1 MAEGFDLQ
9 DLFSSQQT
17 SLPSFSQSSQQIL
30 TQNTR
35 PLNANSASSSSSG
48 VLGSSPFKKQAPAG
62 GLNPHS
68 SPSKKRSFPISN
80 DEDADEI
87 ATTLDQLP
95 PAIASWVV
103 NLFMNKDNVNE
114 LIAFGKSYESA
125 KSLPCPEYKYRS
137 YGQQLLVAQSI
148 SRIEST
154 VDRIVD
160 EAIPLLKKQRVALE
174 EINESVTSIKTDK
187 DNCLTEDEVSSL
199 KKVVAHVFFSG
210 DAQGYSKDS
219 AMSKVVSLYLDH
231 NPSAVSPS
239 FASRYESGNIDFKN
253 EVMAVIKRKV
263 SSLRSNVRDQIYISL
278 GMVEGKPKLTLY
290 QLYNKLTK
298 TYKVPLTKER
308 ILRVAYLRS
317 VAAKSA
323 KTKPESVKG
332 AEQATWW
339 DTVDASVESMAK
351 QKREDVKK
359 VLQNIYEADKKKY
372 GKFDREEKG
381 YVNGNIDKAIS
392 SAFAAASISD

>member
-1 MAEGFDLQ
+1 M
-9 DLFSSQQT
+9 
-17 SLPSFSQSSQQIL
+17 
-30 TQNTR
+30 
-35 PLNANSASSSSSG
+35 
-48 VLGSSPFKKQAPAG
+48 
-62 GLNPHS
+62 
-68 SPSKKRSFPISN
+68 
-80 DEDADEI
+80 
-87 ATTLDQLP
+87 
-95 PAIASWVV
+95 
-103 NLFMNKDNVNE
+103 
-114 LIAFGKSYESA
+114 IAFGKSYESA

-199 KKVVAHVFFSG
+199 KKVVAHVFFGG

-263 SSLRSNVRDQIYISL
+263 SSLRSNVWDQ
-278 GMVEGKPKLTLY
+278 K
-290 QLYNKLTK
+290 
-298 TYKVPLTKER
+298 
-308 ILRVAYLRS
+308 
-317 VAAKSA
+317 
-323 KTKPESVKG
+323 
-332 AEQATWW
+332 
-339 DTVDASVESMAK
+339 ASPS
-351 QKREDVKK
+351 
-359 VLQNIYEADKKKY
+359 
-372 GKFDREEKG
+372 
-381 YVNGNIDKAIS
+381 
-392 SAFAAASISD
+392 

>member
-1 MAEGFDLQ
+1 
-9 DLFSSQQT
+9 
-17 SLPSFSQSSQQIL
+17 
-30 TQNTR
+30 
-35 PLNANSASSSSSG
+35 
-48 VLGSSPFKKQAPAG
+48 
-62 GLNPHS
+62 
-68 SPSKKRSFPISN
+68 
-80 DEDADEI
+80 
-87 ATTLDQLP
+87 
-95 PAIASWVV
+95 
-103 NLFMNKDNVNE
+103 
-114 LIAFGKSYESA
+114 
-125 KSLPCPEYKYRS
+125 
-137 YGQQLLVAQSI
+137 VAQSI

-199 KKVVAHVFFSG
+199 KKVVAHVFFGG

-263 SSLRSNVRDQIYISL
+263 SSLRSNVRDQVI
-278 GMVEGKPKLTLY
+278 EGKPKLTLY

-323 KTKPESVKG
+323 
-332 AEQATWW
+332 
-339 DTVDASVESMAK
+339 
-351 QKREDVKK
+351 
-359 VLQNIYEADKKKY
+359 
-372 GKFDREEKG
+372 
-381 YVNGNIDKAIS
+381 
-392 SAFAAASISD
+392 

>member
-68 SPSKKRSFPISN
+68 SPSKKRSFPISD

-174 EINESVTSIKTDK
+174 EIN
-187 DNCLTEDEVSSL
+187 
-199 KKVVAHVFFSG
+199 
-210 DAQGYSKDS
+210 
-219 AMSKVVSLYLDH
+219 
-231 NPSAVSPS
+231 
-239 FASRYESGNIDFKN
+239 
-253 EVMAVIKRKV
+253 
-263 SSLRSNVRDQIYISL
+263 
-278 GMVEGKPKLTLY
+278 
-290 QLYNKLTK
+290 
-298 TYKVPLTKER
+298 
-308 ILRVAYLRS
+308 
-317 VAAKSA
+317 
-323 KTKPESVKG
+323 
-332 AEQATWW
+332 
-339 DTVDASVESMAK
+339 
-351 QKREDVKK
+351 
-359 VLQNIYEADKKKY
+359 
-372 GKFDREEKG
+372 
-381 YVNGNIDKAIS
+381 
-392 SAFAAASISD
+392 

>member
-199 KKVVAHVFFSG
+199 KKVVAHVFFGG

-219 AMSKVVSLYLDH
+219 AMSKVVS
-231 NPSAVSPS
+231 
-239 FASRYESGNIDFKN
+239 
-253 EVMAVIKRKV
+253 
-263 SSLRSNVRDQIYISL
+263 IYISL

-372 GKFDREEKG
+372 GKFDREEKS